1 MANFIAKGYWESHIR
16 KMRAV
21 YRQKMQVL
29 VSELERRF
37 GERIQIVGQNSGLY
51 ILICIQTKYSEAEL
65 IQKAKNHGVKVYPTS
80 VYYITGKSDEV
91 MIKLGFSNCSIE
103 EIQQGVSLLYEA
115 WK

>member
-1 MANFIAKGYWESHIR
+1 MSELATVDKESI
-16 KMRAV
+16 K
-21 YRQKMQVL
+21 VL
-29 VSELERRF
+29 VSELENRF

-51 ILICIQTKYSEAEL
+51 ILICFQTKYSEAEL

-91 MIKLGFSNCSIE
+91 MIKLGFSNCSVE